1 MNLLHTYS
9 LHHFYK
15 NSLKDLNLFLD
26 ELDSDIELDVAQF
39 IKSTKGHAQLVD
51 KAGNIYNRHKTNSS
65 QTVIYWR
72 CTQHK
77 KSTCFG
83 RVQTQGFFI
92 TKYVNKH
99 SHPPPEEQFQSPVW
113 DFAKQLFSNFTFI
126 WINFYLT
133 YKTSLQIV
141 HIAFFFLLLSIQF
154 WICLQILNLKLQNL
168 PQANMAILN
177 WWIQRDLYTEGIKA
191 VPRTIK
197 LFGFVLKE
205 TRLNVKLE
213 QLLPMLL
220 NPKGCRSYLRGII
233 TMPLNMNTLGSK
245 LCIQSFARF

>member
-1 MNLLHTYS
+1 MNLLHTCT
-9 LHHFYK
+9 LHNFYK

-26 ELDSDIELDVAQF
+26 ELDVAQF

-133 YKTSLQIV
+133 YTTPLQNSAPWI
-141 HIAFFFLLLSIQF
+141 FFLPLINTILNLFADTKFEVAKFTTSQYGNPQLVDTNGFVYRRHKSSAKDDKTF
-154 WICLQILNLKLQNL
+154 WICTKRDSLKCKARATTSNAIASKGLQIISTGDHNHASQYEYSWK
-168 PQANMAILN
+168 
-177 WWIQRDLYTEGIKA
+177 
-191 VPRTIK
+191 
-197 LFGFVLKE
+197 
-205 TRLNVKLE
+205 
-213 QLLPMLL
+213 
-220 NPKGCRSYLRGII
+220 
-233 TMPLNMNTLGSK
+233 
-245 LCIQSFARF
+245 